1 MGLLLVSYSCTFW
14 KLFLVERKLAVN
26 RDNWVFDFKVMLQLL
41 SQFNYIEQEMYICAP
56 YLFD

>member
-1 MGLLLVSYSCTFW
+1 
-14 KLFLVERKLAVN
+14 LVERKLAVN